1 VKSPQNGYLSQ
12 IHARLIGEASVLL
25 GAGRSKK
32 ADPVDHSV
40 GIVVHHKV
48 GELVEQDS
56 PLFTLYANDQTR
68 LREAQALAMSAHQWQ
83 EKPTSPLP
91 LFYN

>member
-1 VKSPQNGYLSQ
+1 
-12 IHARLIGEASVLL
+12 LIGEASVLL

-32 ADPVDHSV
+32 TDPVDHAV

-48 GELVEQDS
+48 GDLVDKDS
-56 PLFTLYANDQTR
+56 PLFTLHANDQAR
-68 LREAQALAMSAHQWQ
+68 LEDAQVSSLSAHQWQ
-83 EKPTSPLP
+83 DQPVAPLP

>member
-1 VKSPQNGYLSQ
+1 
-12 IHARLIGEASVLL
+12 LIGKASVLL

-32 ADPVDHSV
+32 TDPVDHSV

-48 GELVEQDS
+48 GELVEKDS

-68 LREAQALAMSAHQWQ
+68 LREARALAMSAHQWQ
-83 EKPTSPLP
+83 DQPHHPLP